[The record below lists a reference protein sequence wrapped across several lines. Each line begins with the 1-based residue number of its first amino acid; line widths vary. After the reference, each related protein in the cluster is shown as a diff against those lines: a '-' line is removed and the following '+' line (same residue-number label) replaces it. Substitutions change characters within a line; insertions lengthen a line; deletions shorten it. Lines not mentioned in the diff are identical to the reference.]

1 MEVDSIA
8 QIYAAKF
15 LTKDD
20 AEQVAEELYKIMEN
34 SIKYDSYE
42 KQESTKE
49 FLIKVIQLVN
59 DVDQNYADKI
69 SKAYLGV
76 TLGKYMS
83 SITKK

>member
-1 MEVDSIA
+1 MDVASLA
-8 QIYAAKF
+8 RIYAAKYI
-15 LTKDD
+15 TIND
-20 AEQVAEELYKIMEN
+20 ADTVAQELYDIMEV
-34 SIKYDSYE
+34 SIKSDSKE